1 MACVPSARPAGEK
14 DQVRLALAVAVVATA
29 LPSMMKWITAPGSAV
44 PVKAGDEV
52 ILSIAELPVSLAK
65 AMVTADGVAVVEVL
79 ICRVPDGL
87 WFGAPDRLAALP
99 GPSPIDLP
107 PGLRLQ

>member
-1 MACVPSARPAGEK
+1 MAAIKEDGEK
-14 DQVRLALAVAVVATA
+14 DQVRPALAVAVVATA

-65 AMVTADGVAVVEVL
+65 AMVTAGVVAVVL

-87 WFGAPDRLAALP
+87 
-99 GPSPIDLP
+99 
-107 PGLRLQ
+107 